1 MTKSISCK
9 DAGKDCSWSASAE
22 SVEELMSQVTEHVLA
37 EHKEIELN
45 SEKISS
51 FISNLTDVQETNSKW
66 INNVSH
72 RGLSANV
79 NPDGMKII
87 VDDVQSNDLK
97 VGIWVDA
104 DSKVNLIEITGLIT
118 FKNTETGKLTISPK

>member
-1 MTKSISCK
+1 
-9 DAGKDCSWSASAE
+9 
-22 SVEELMSQVTEHVLA
+22 
-37 EHKEIELN
+37 
-45 SEKISS
+45 
-51 FISNLTDVQETNSKW
+51 
-66 INNVSH
+66 
-72 RGLSANV
+72 
-79 NPDGMKII
+79 MKII

>member
-45 SEKISS
+45 SDNITSIKS
-51 FISNLTDVQETNSKW
+51 
-66 INNVSH
+66 
-72 RGLSANV
+72 
-79 NPDGMKII
+79 
-87 VDDVQSNDLK
+87 
-97 VGIWVDA
+97 
-104 DSKVNLIEITGLIT
+104 LI
-118 FKNTETGKLTISPK
+118 KDN